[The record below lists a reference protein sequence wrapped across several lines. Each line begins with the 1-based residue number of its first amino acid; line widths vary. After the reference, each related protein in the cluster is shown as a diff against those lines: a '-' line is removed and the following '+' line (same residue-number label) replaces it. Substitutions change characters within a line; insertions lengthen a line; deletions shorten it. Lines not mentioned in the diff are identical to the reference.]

1 MPPYTLNME
10 HAERSYLIPSI
21 SLLGSAGGGC
31 QGHQPESSLLG
42 VAHILEKTH
51 AQWYGGVGTEWTN
64 PPPPPQHIATIN
76 SRQSTKINKGIWRVN
91 KGICRQRGTERQR
104 KVYISWHQLWP
115 EDGTWSKR
123 MCDWLKPQRKIYRVL
138 AQGSRGWSLGQS
150 EKWESEG
157 LPRREVTWILCLN
170 TAQGRV
176 WSTAGYLRV
185 IPWEQEAQLRVVS
198 IQGSWWRSWGFQ
210 NQSLKDPEGQH
221 NWDLHCHPPQVRQ
234 SLPFQLN
241 QVSCLLRQSINNVGM
256 NAAELSLDYKAFTMP
271 GS

>member
-1 MPPYTLNME
+1 MAEWALN
-10 HAERSYLIPSI
+10 RP
-21 SLLGSAGGGC
+21 
-31 QGHQPESSLLG
+31 
-42 VAHILEKTH
+42 T
-51 AQWYGGVGTEWTN
+51 
-64 PPPPPQHIATIN
+64 PPQHIATIN

-91 KGICRQRGTERQR
+91 KGICRQRGVERQR

-123 MCDWLKPQRKIYRVL
+123 VCDWLKLQRKIYHVL

-150 EKWESEG
+150 EQWESEG

-185 IPWEQEAQLRVVS
+185 IPREQEAQLRIVS

-210 NQSLKDPEGQH
+210 SQSPKDPQGQH

-271 GS
+271 GSRSQTGQDKKSQEKVACCQERRRGSGGEGRKRGEGRGDGERIKTFQRALRDV